1 MSQPKIGFIGAGNV
15 GATAANYAAMKELG
29 EIVMVDIKEGMP
41 QGKGLDMSEQ
51 RPVDGFDSEITG
63 SNEYDVIEGCDVFIV
78 TAGLPRQPGMTRED
92 LLKKNAEIIEDIGT
106 QIKTHAPESIVIMIT
121 NPLDVMTYLMRE
133 VTGFPAERVIGQAG
147 VLDSSRFSYFI
158 ADELDV
164 SVEDINAM
172 VLGGHGDSMVP
183 LSRYTTVS
191 GISIDDLMDQQTID
205 RLVERTRGGG
215 GEIVELLGDGSAFYA
230 PGAAGV
236 QMAESILKN
245 KKRILPCSAYADG
258 VYGLEDIYIGM
269 PVKLGTNGVE
279 EIIELE
285 LTDDEYDQLKTSA
298 DFYAE
303 QIDIAM
309 GAVSV

>member
-29 EIVMVDIKEGMP
+29 EVILVDIKEGMP
-41 QGKGLDMSEQ
+41 QGKALDMNEQ
-51 RPVDGFDSEITG
+51 RPVSQFDAPLTG
-63 SNEYDVIEGCDVFIV
+63 SNDYDAIDGCDLFIV
-78 TAGLPRQPGMTRED
+78 TAGLPRKPGMTRED
-92 LLKKNAEIIEDIGT
+92 LLKKNAEIIEMIGSE
-106 QIKTHAPESIVIMIT
+106 IRDRAPDSIVIMIT

-133 VTGFPAERVIGQAG
+133 ITGFPPGRVLGQAG

-158 ADELDV
+158 AEELDV

-191 GISIDDLMDQQTID
+191 GISIDDLLDQDTID

-230 PGAAGV
+230 PGAAAV
-236 QMAESILKN
+236 QMAESILKD
-245 KKRILPCSAYADG
+245 KKRILPCSVYADD
-258 VYGLEDIYIGM
+258 VYGLDDVYIGL
-269 PVKLGTNGVE
+269 PAKLGTNGVE
-279 EIIELE
+279 NILELE
-285 LTDDEYDQLKTSA
+285 LTDDEYVELKKSA

-303 QIDIAM
+303 QIEIAM
-309 GAVSV
+309 EAVEL

>member
-29 EIVMVDIKEGMP
+29 EVVMVDIKEGMP

-51 RPVDGFDSEITG
+51 RPVDGFDTQITG
-63 SNEYDVIEGCDVFIV
+63 SNDYDVIEGCDVFIV

-92 LLKKNAEIIEDIGT
+92 LLQKNAEIIEDIGT
-106 QIKTHAPESIVIMIT
+106 EIKNRAPESIVIMIT

-133 VTGFPAERVIGQAG
+133 VTGFPGERVIGQAG

-158 ADELDV
+158 AEELDV

-191 GISIDDLMDQQTID
+191 GISIDDLMDQSTID
-205 RLVERTRGGG
+205 DLVERTRNGG

-236 QMAESILKN
+236 QMAESILKD
-245 KKRILPCSAYADG
+245 KKRILPCSTYADG
-258 VYGLEDIYIGM
+258 VYGLEDIYIGL
-269 PVKLGTNGVE
+269 PAKLGRNGVE
-279 EIIELE
+279 DIIELE
-285 LTDDEYDQLKTSA
+285 LTDDEFDQLKKSA

>member
-1 MSQPKIGFIGAGNV
+1 MPQPKIGFIGAGNV

-29 EIVMVDIKEGMP
+29 EIILVDIKEGMP
-41 QGKGLDMSEQ
+41 QGKALDMNEQ
-51 RPVDGFDSEITG
+51 RPVDRFDAPLLG
-63 SNEYDVIEGCDVFIV
+63 SNDYDAIEDCDLFVV
-78 TAGLPRQPGMTRED
+78 TAGLPRKPGMTRED
-92 LLKKNAEIIEDIGT
+92 LLKKNAEIIEMIGSE
-106 QIKTHAPESIVIMIT
+106 IRDRAPDSIVIMIT

-133 VTGFPAERVIGQAG
+133 VTGFPPERVLGQAG

-191 GISIDDLMDQQTID
+191 GISIDDLMEQDTID

-236 QMAESILKN
+236 QMAESILKD
-245 KKRILPCSAYADG
+245 KKRILPCSVYADD
-258 VYGLEDIYIGM
+258 VYGLDDVYIGL
-269 PVKLGTNGVE
+269 PAKLGANGVE
-279 EIIELE
+279 KILELD
-285 LTDDEYDQLKTSA
+285 LTDDEYAELKKSA

-309 GAVSV
+309 EAVEI

>member
-29 EIVMVDIKEGMP
+29 EVILVDIKEGMP
-41 QGKGLDMSEQ
+41 QGKALDMNEQ
-51 RPVDGFDSEITG
+51 RPVDRFDSPLTG
-63 SNEYDVIEGCDVFIV
+63 SNDYDVIEGCDLFIV
-78 TAGLPRQPGMTRED
+78 TAGLPRKPGMTRED
-92 LLKKNAEIIEDIGT
+92 LLKKNAEIIEMIGSE
-106 QIKTHAPESIVIMIT
+106 IRDKAPDSIVIMIT

-191 GISIDDLMDQQTID
+191 GISIDDLMDQDTID

-236 QMAESILKN
+236 QMAESILKD
-245 KKRILPCSAYADG
+245 KKRILPCSVYADD
-258 VYGLEDIYIGM
+258 VYGLNDVYIGL
-269 PVKLGTNGVE
+269 PAKLGINGVE
-279 EIIELE
+279 DILELE
-285 LTDDEYDQLKTSA
+285 LTDDEYAALKKSA

-309 GAVSV
+309 GAVDV

>member
-1 MSQPKIGFIGAGNV
+1 
-15 GATAANYAAMKELG
+15 
-29 EIVMVDIKEGMP
+29 
-41 QGKGLDMSEQ
+41 
-51 RPVDGFDSEITG
+51 
-63 SNEYDVIEGCDVFIV
+63 
-78 TAGLPRQPGMTRED
+78 
-92 LLKKNAEIIEDIGT
+92 
-106 QIKTHAPESIVIMIT
+106 T

-133 VTGFPAERVIGQAG
+133 VTGFPPNRVIGQAG

-158 ADELDV
+158 AEELDV
-164 SVEDINAM
+164 SVEDISAM

-191 GISIDDLMDQQTID
+191 GISIDDLMDQETID

-236 QMAESILKN
+236 QMAEAIIKD
-245 KKRILPCSAYADG
+245 KKRILPCSVRPQNG
-258 VYGLEDIYIGM
+258 EYGLDDVYIGL
-269 PVKLGTNGVE
+269 PAKLGENGVE
-279 EIIELE
+279 DIIELE
-285 LTDDEYDQLKTSA
+285 LTADESEALHKSA

>member
-29 EIVMVDIKEGMP
+29 EVVLVDIKEGMP
-41 QGKGLDMSEQ
+41 QGKALDMNEQ
-51 RPVDGFDSEITG
+51 RPVDHFDAPLKG
-63 SNEYDVIEGCDVFIV
+63 SNDYDAIEGFDVFIV

-92 LLKKNAEIIEDIGT
+92 LLKKNAEIVEMIGSE
-106 QIKTHAPESIVIMIT
+106 IRDRAPESIVIMIT

-133 VTGFPAERVIGQAG
+133 VTGFPTERVIGQAG

-191 GISIDDLMDQQTID
+191 GISIDDLLAQETID

-230 PGAAGV
+230 PGAAAV
-236 QMAESILKN
+236 QMAESVLKD
-245 KKRILPCSAYADG
+245 KKRILPCSVYADN
-258 VYGLEDIYIGM
+258 VYGLDDVYIGL
-269 PVKLGTNGVE
+269 PAKLGRNGVE
-279 EIIELE
+279 DILELD
-285 LTDDEYDQLKTSA
+285 LTDDEYAELKKSA

-309 GAVSV
+309 GAVNV

>member
-29 EIVMVDIKEGMP
+29 EVVMVDIKEGMP

-51 RPVDGFDSEITG
+51 RPVDGFDSQITG
-63 SNEYDVIEGCDVFIV
+63 SNDYDVIEGCDVFIV

-92 LLKKNAEIIEDIGT
+92 LLQKNAEIIEDIGT
-106 QIKTHAPESIVIMIT
+106 EIKNRAPESIVIMIT

-133 VTGFPAERVIGQAG
+133 VTGFPGERVIGQAG

-158 ADELDV
+158 SEELDV

-191 GISIDDLMDQQTID
+191 GVSIDDLMDQSTID
-205 RLVERTRGGG
+205 DLVERTRNGG

-236 QMAESILKN
+236 QMAESILKD
-245 KKRILPCSAYADG
+245 KKRILPCSTYADG
-258 VYGLEDIYIGM
+258 VYGLEDIYIGL
-269 PVKLGTNGVE
+269 PAKLGRNGVE
-279 EIIELE
+279 DILELD
-285 LTDDEYDQLKTSA
+285 LTDDEFDQLKQSA

-309 GAVSV
+309 DAVSV